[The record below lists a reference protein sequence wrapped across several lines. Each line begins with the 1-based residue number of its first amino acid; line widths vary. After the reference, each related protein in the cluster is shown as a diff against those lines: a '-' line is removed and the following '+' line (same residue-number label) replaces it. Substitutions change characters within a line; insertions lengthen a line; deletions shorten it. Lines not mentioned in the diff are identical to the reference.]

1 MGRGQSR
8 ILLDTGEGKPSW
20 SHCLSSI
27 LTSES
32 TTISQ
37 AIITHWHPDHV
48 GGVKDLL
55 SLCPKVAVY
64 KHDPAGGQNPIHDGQ
79 IFETEGA
86 KLRAFHCPGHT
97 TDHMAFVLE
106 EENAM
111 FTGDNVLGHGT
122 AVFEDLAVY
131 LDSLSRMREQ
141 FHGRAYPGHGT
152 VIEDGRARIE
162 EYIAHRK
169 QREEEILQALRDIGP
184 EATPMELVKV
194 VYRDVPE
201 NLHVPAANGV
211 VQVLRK
217 LGDEGKAAQCQHE
230 RWQIADKAT
239 H

>member
-1 MGRGQSR
+1 MGRGPSR
-8 ILLDTGEGKPSW
+8 LLLDTGEGKPSW

-27 LTSES
+27 LTLES
-32 TTISQ
+32 TTISK

-55 SLCPKVAVY
+55 SLCPKVPVY
-64 KHDPAGGQNPIHDGQ
+64 KHDPASGQDPIHDGQ

-122 AVFEDLAVY
+122 AVFEDLAMY

-141 FHGRAYPGHGT
+141 FDGRAYPGHVGPFQSN
-152 VIEDGRARIE
+152 
-162 EYIAHRK
+162 YFSF
-169 QREEEILQALRDIGP
+169 GP
-184 EATPMELVKV
+184 ELRVIVGVWEENAPSSLQTSLVIQPSAVK
-194 VYRDVPE
+194 
-201 NLHVPAANGV
+201 G
-211 VQVLRK
+211 
-217 LGDEGKAAQCQHE
+217 
-230 RWQIADKAT
+230 
-239 H
+239 

>member
-1 MGRGQSR
+1 MGRGEHR
-8 ILLDTGEGKPSW
+8 LLLDTGEGKPSW

-27 LTSES
+27 LTSEF

-48 GGVKDLL
+48 GGVEDLI
-55 SLCPKVAVY
+55 SLCPKVIVH
-64 KHDPAGGQNPIHDGQ
+64 KHDPASGQKPIHDGQ

-106 EENAM
+106 EEDAM

-141 FHGRAYPGHGT
+141 FHGRAYPGH
-152 VIEDGRARIE
+152 V
-162 EYIAHRK
+162 
-169 QREEEILQALRDIGP
+169 GP
-184 EATPMELVKV
+184 SQSIQSLT
-194 VYRDVPE
+194 
-201 NLHVPAANGV
+201 GS
-211 VQVLRK
+211 Q
-217 LGDEGKAAQCQHE
+217 
-230 RWQIADKAT
+230 
-239 H
+239 